1 MVYRSATG
9 ELELRLMAQNVAEMI
24 SLGVSVQPRKASGGH
39 FGDMDL
45 TIKKFNEN
53 SIFDP

>member
-1 MVYRSATG
+1 
-9 ELELRLMAQNVAEMI
+9 MAQNVAEMI